1 MVNSLLVLAI
11 VVLPGWLSITANRV
25 YHPRVLDTSPM
36 MLWGM
41 MFYHAAVVH
50 AIGVGIVAVATLIQ
64 EEFFLD
70 TLGLVRVLTEGPADF
85 TKASPRTGFGVFG
98 AYTLWLFFASIASG
112 IVDAPS
118 RLTKA
123 TGWLLRTARLAPE
136 PLPEEPIWY
145 GALNVDRTTTSKAN
159 VQLRARMKNGDV
171 YVGSLHS
178 YPILSDTA
186 ISKDFRL
193 GDSVLY
199 PGGDTSSP
207 VEMYFSKLGGG
218 GVLLNTANVSSIEYL
233 YHDEYDSGSSTQST
247 ME

>member
-1 MVNSLLVLAI
+1 
-11 VVLPGWLSITANRV
+11 
-25 YHPRVLDTSPM
+25 M

-41 MFYHAAVVH
+41 MFYHASVVH
-50 AIGVGIVAVATLIQ
+50 AIGIVVVTAATLIQ

-85 TKASPRTGFGVFG
+85 TKASPGTGFGVFG

-145 GALNVDRTTTSKAN
+145 GALNVDRTTISKTN
-159 VQLRARMKNGDV
+159 VQLRALMRNGDV
-171 YVGSLHS
+171 
-178 YPILSDTA
+178 
-186 ISKDFRL
+186 
-193 GDSVLY
+193 
-199 PGGDTSSP
+199 
-207 VEMYFSKLGGG
+207 
-218 GVLLNTANVSSIEYL
+218 
-233 YHDEYDSGSSTQST
+233 
-247 ME
+247 